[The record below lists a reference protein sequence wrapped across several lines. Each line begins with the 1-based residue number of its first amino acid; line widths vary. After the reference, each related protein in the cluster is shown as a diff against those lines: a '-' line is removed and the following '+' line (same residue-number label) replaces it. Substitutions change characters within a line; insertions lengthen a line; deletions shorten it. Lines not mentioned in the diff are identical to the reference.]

1 MITITIANQKGGTT
15 KTTTCVNLATA
26 LAMRGK
32 KVLVIDMDSQAT
44 TTMILHKV
52 SDEDTN
58 TVYSALI
65 DEVPLEKII
74 KKTRFDNLYIAPSN
88 ILLASAEIELV
99 PKVGR
104 EFMLKSSMENLLAKR
119 SPGHDQF
126 DIILIDT
133 APSLGLLTLNSLTAS
148 DYVLIPISCD
158 VLAFVGVK
166 QLIKTI
172 EIVRK
177 KLNPKLEILGVLL
190 TRYDLRVRLSKEVE
204 RKTKEIFKDLL
215 FPHYISENV
224 KLREAPLLG
233 KVIYEYAPNSRGAR
247 NYLEFANDFLKRL
260 KKLNKKS

>member
-52 SDEDTN
+52 NDEDTD

-65 DEVPLEKII
+65 NEVPLEKII

-104 EFMLKSSMENLLAKR
+104 EFMLKSSMENL
-119 SPGHDQF
+119 HNQF

-158 VLAFVGVK
+158 ILSFVGVK

-204 RKTKEIFKDLL
+204 RKTKEIFNDLL

>member
-1 MITITIANQKGGTT
+1 MITVTIANQKGGTT

-74 KKTRFDNLYIAPSN
+74 RKTRFDNLYIAPSN

-104 EFMLKSSMENLLAKR
+104 EFMLKSSMENL
-119 SPGHDQF
+119 HDQF
-126 DIILIDT
+126 DIVLIDT

-158 VLAFVGVK
+158 ILSFVGVK

-247 NYLEFANDFLKRL
+247 NYLEFTNDFLKRL